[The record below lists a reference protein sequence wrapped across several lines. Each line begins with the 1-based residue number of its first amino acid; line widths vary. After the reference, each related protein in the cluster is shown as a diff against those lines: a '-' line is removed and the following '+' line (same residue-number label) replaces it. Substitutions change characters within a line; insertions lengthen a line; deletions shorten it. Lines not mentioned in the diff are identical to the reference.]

1 MTPFTA
7 QAPSASQAPCQLHN
21 PAAPWPR
28 SALTSVLSESSL
40 PSSSSSSSLPGSCC
54 RPRWLLVPSGSSM
67 LMVVASGLAA
77 SRLAAS
83 ANSASKHGAGRALRG
98 CPHPAPLPGPRVL
111 PPPPLTWELEPVRR
125 RHAAPAEPPPG
136 PQPPLRALKG
146 AAHAAPRRPMGG
158 RAARLSSPAPRAP
171 EEARGAGRPI
181 GGAAALPLPAPP
193 APLKGPRPCPE
204 GRVGGGAGGWKRGGG
219 GKGGAARV
227 AVWGGT

>member
-1 MTPFTA
+1 MHSWFVYPAVKCPQMTSLTA

-83 ANSASKHGAGRALRG
+83 ANSASKHSAGRALRG
-98 CPHPAPLPGPRVL
+98 CPHPAPPG
-111 PPPPLTWELEPVRR
+111 
-125 RHAAPAEPPPG
+125 
-136 PQPPLRALKG
+136 
-146 AAHAAPRRPMGG
+146 
-158 RAARLSSPAPRAP
+158 PAPRAAGSAP
-171 EEARGAGRPI
+171 AAPHLGTGARPPPPCSPRRAASRP
-181 GGAAALPLPAPP
+181 AAAAPS
-193 APLKGPRPCPE
+193 A
-204 GRVGGGAGGWKRGGG
+204 
-219 GKGGAARV
+219 
-227 AVWGGT
+227 